1 MSTRTHSFT
10 FSLSL
15 SLSLSSTPSTCR
27 STAVCL
33 VPAGDAAQDQE
44 VPALVDEGSDEA
56 VDETGLE
63 PKDIELVVTQGK
75 VSRAAAVKALRKHN
89 GDIVNAIMVCWFC
102 FCMHS
107 RVCGNHLPKTTV
119 VQFVIYRSLRCKMRY
134 VISKIKHPNK
144 QTSSN
149 TTHSPACLPAC
160 LPATPCP
167 RARRNILCTM

>member
-1 MSTRTHSFT
+1 VLLFLLARMSTRTHSFT
-10 FSLSL
+10 F

-107 RVCGNHLPKTTV
+107 RVWQSLTKDNRGAICDLQELTV
-119 VQFVIYRSLRCKMRY
+119 
-134 VISKIKHPNK
+134 
-144 QTSSN
+144 
-149 TTHSPACLPAC
+149 
-160 LPATPCP
+160 
-167 RARRNILCTM
+167 